1 MEKITKKDILKKNIM
16 CLETKKK
23 KVSIAKRD
31 IIVFKSVIGKNNGD
45 NTWRGPFFS
54 EVSFPLNEV
63 VTAKDYFSK
72 DIDHLVL
79 DQHGENAKLSC
90 IYRGFHSR
98 RFLWCLRSDN
108 ICIIPKGSEYCRGL
122 NGEVVSK
129 EIIVFSS
136 YKEYFR
142 YKWKK
147 LLEKIS

>member
-1 MEKITKKDILKKNIM
+1 M
-16 CLETKKK
+16 CLITKKK
-23 KVSIAKRD
+23 KVSTAKRD

-45 NTWRGPFFS
+45 NTWKGPFFS

-63 VTAKDYFSK
+63 VTARDYFHK
-72 DIDHLVL
+72 EIDHLVL
-79 DQHGENAKLSC
+79 DYDKNEKHSY

-129 EIIVFSS
+129 EIIVFSN
-136 YKEYFR
+136 YIKYFQ